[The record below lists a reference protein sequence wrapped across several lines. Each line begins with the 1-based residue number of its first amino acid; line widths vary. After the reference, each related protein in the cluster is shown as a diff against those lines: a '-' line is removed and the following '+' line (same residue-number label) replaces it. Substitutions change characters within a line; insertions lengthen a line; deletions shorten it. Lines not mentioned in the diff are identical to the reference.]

1 MIPRRSTP
9 FVPRHINAV
18 PGDLNGNGGIG
29 RYVLLPGSA
38 GRAREIAARFE
49 GLESHPHERSHNLYL
64 GRIALSEGRRIDVA
78 TVSTGMGCASL
89 DIIVNELFH
98 LGAKRFLRVGTAG
111 SLQPERVHAGQ
122 VVVATASVR
131 DEHTSRVY
139 VPVEFPAVASLEMI
153 HAAERASAALG
164 WVDEVHF
171 GIVHCKSSLFARE
184 FGEGP
189 MARQNRDYMDL
200 LVHSGTLASE
210 METSQLF
217 VLSSLYDYELRRNG
231 HSWADRALAGAVL
244 GIVGDDR
251 PFGSPD
257 VEARAVER
265 SIDLA
270 FETLRQLAASES
282 GCHGVTP

>member
-1 MIPRRSTP
+1 MIPRPPTP
-9 FVPRHINAV
+9 FVPHHIQAA
-18 PGDLNGNGGIG
+18 PGDLDGNGGVG
-29 RYVLLPGSA
+29 RYVLLPGSD
-38 GRAREIAARFE
+38 GRAREIASRFE
-49 GLESHPHERSHNLYL
+49 DLESHPHERCHNLYL
-64 GRIALSEGRRIDVA
+64 GRIALADGRRIDVA

-111 SLQPERVHAGQ
+111 SLQPTRVHAGQ

-139 VPVEFPAVASLEMI
+139 VPVEVPAVASLEMI
-153 HAAERASAALG
+153 HAAEKVTAALG
-164 WVDEVHF
+164 WGDDVHF
-171 GIVHCKSSLFARE
+171 GVVHCKSSLFARE

-189 MARQNRDYMDL
+189 MARQNREYMDL
-200 LVHSGTLASE
+200 LIHSGTLASE

-217 VLSSLYDYELRRNG
+217 VLTALYDYELRGEQR
-231 HSWADRALAGAVL
+231 SPTSRALAGAVL

-251 PFGSPD
+251 PFAAAD
-257 VEARAVER
+257 VEAKAIER

-270 FETLRQLAASES
+270 FETLRQLASDELVKPAA
-282 GCHGVTP
+282 